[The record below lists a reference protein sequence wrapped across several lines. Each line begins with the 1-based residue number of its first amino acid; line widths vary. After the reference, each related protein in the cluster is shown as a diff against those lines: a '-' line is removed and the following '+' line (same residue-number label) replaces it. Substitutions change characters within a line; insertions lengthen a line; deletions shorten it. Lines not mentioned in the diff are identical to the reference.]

1 MENERG
7 GEQTDQAILSETAP
21 DNEASSTLEQ
31 ESAEKRGTTLAFTL
45 LKAVRKSA
53 NFLYRNKGA
62 LLGIGVALFLLK
74 IPLPEGLS
82 PAGQKA
88 LSLVGLAFIFFM
100 TEPIPLPGVALLI
113 AVLEV
118 LMGLG
123 DSTEVARSFF
133 NDSVFFIMGSLM
145 IAVALVRQNLDKRIA
160 WWIVR
165 RTGPQVR
172 RLVFGMVTASSLVA
186 SLLGEHTAAAIMLPV
201 AVSLIKFSGEEPHK
215 IKNLSVLLLLSI
227 VYGAMIAG
235 IGTPSGG
242 ARNAIMISYWR
253 ELFHIDISYRKWIL
267 YAYPMILIQIPIV
280 SYLLQHTFPPERSE
294 MTEAVA
300 RLKAK
305 VEEGRRMERQDWI
318 ALIILG
324 LTLFMWITLGDQ
336 IGLGT
341 ISLIGV
347 FLYLAA
353 GTVRWEE
360 LNNGVNW
367 GVLLIYGG
375 TLSLGLVM
383 KETGAAVWISHLFLD
398 HLRPLG
404 LAQGIPFLLAVS
416 LLTAITTSIITTGGA
431 VGILGP
437 IVLQMATISGTSVVA
452 AGFVT
457 AISSAF
463 SYLTSFSTPVGNIAV
478 GSGLLKG
485 HHFLKAGWKMW
496 ILSILILIFLASTYW
511 RGLSLIGDPPTN
523 PPPSSD
529 RGGA

>member
-1 MENERG
+1 MENEARG
-7 GEQTDQAILSETAP
+7 EETERVILSETAP
-21 DNEASSTLEQ
+21 HSEAPFTVER
-31 ESAEKRGTTLAFTL
+31 EPTEKRGATPVFTL
-45 LKAVRKSA
+45 LKAVRKSTA
-53 NFLYRNKGA
+53 FLYGNKGA
-62 LLGIGVALFLLK
+62 LLGIGAALFVLM

-88 LSLVGLAFIFFM
+88 LSLVSLAFVFFM
-100 TEPIPLPGVALLI
+100 TEPIPLPGIALLI

-160 WWIVR
+160 YWIVGW
-165 RTGPQVR
+165 TGPQVK
-172 RLVFGMVTASSLVA
+172 RLVFGMVAASALIA

-235 IGTPSGG
+235 TGTPSGG
-242 ARNAIMISYWR
+242 ARNALMIAYWR
-253 ELFHIDISYRKWIL
+253 ELFQIDISYRKWIV
-267 YAYPMILIQIPIV
+267 YAYPMVLLQIPIV
-280 SYLLQHTFPPERSE
+280 TYLLQRTFPPERSE
-294 MTEAVA
+294 MTEAVI
-300 RLKAK
+300 RLKAR
-305 VEEGRRMERQDWI
+305 VEEGGRMGRQDWI
-318 ALIILG
+318 ALLILG
-324 LTLFMWITLGDQ
+324 ITLFLWITLGDR

-353 GTVRWEE
+353 GTVRWED

-383 KETGAAVWISHLFLD
+383 KETGAAIWVSHLFLD

-416 LLTAITTSIITTGGA
+416 LLTAATTSIITTGGA

-437 IVLQMATISGTSVVA
+437 IVLQMATISGTSVIA

-485 HHFLKAGWKMW
+485 RDFLKAGWKLW
-496 ILSILILIFLASTYW
+496 IISILLLIFLASTYW
-511 RGLSLIGDPPTN
+511 RGLSLIGDPPGN
-523 PPPSSD
+523 SPPASERLP
-529 RGGA
+529 